1 MVYFVV
7 LNIGLNTCTTY
18 NKKEAKINSAVKA
31 KCLIR
36 FLNLL
41 TCDLIYK
48 HSWASLQAF
57 EPVIILTFE
66 MFKHYETVNNENNS
80 SMLYCSFYNVIKY
93 QMYKLND

>member
-48 HSWASLQAF
+48 HS
-57 EPVIILTFE
+57 
-66 MFKHYETVNNENNS
+66 
-80 SMLYCSFYNVIKY
+80 
-93 QMYKLND
+93 